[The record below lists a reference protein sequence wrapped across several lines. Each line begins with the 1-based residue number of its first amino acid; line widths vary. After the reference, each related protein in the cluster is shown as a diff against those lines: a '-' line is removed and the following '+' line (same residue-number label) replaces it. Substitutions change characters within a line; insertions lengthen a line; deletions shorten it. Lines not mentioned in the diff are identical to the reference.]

1 MKRTAAVLLMMLSLA
16 TPGAVN
22 AAAAAVIFNQAAA
35 AAKTEME
42 NSIQLEA
49 VEREATADPDAWKA
63 YLRVLSVVPRNAP
76 TVLENRYR
84 SLAVSLALKAAMAC
98 SPDALRLLERNDVIE
113 FRVLR
118 SSLVTACRTAR

>member
-42 NSIQLEA
+42 NSEA

>member
-1 MKRTAAVLLMMLSLA
+1 MKRTAAVLLMMLSMA

-22 AAAAAVIFNQAAA
+22 AATAAVIFNQAAA

>member
-1 MKRTAAVLLMMLSLA
+1 MKRTAAVLLTTLSLA
-16 TPGAVN
+16 IPGAVN

-35 AAKTEME
+35 AAKIEME
-42 NSIQLEA
+42 DSMQLEA
-49 VEREATADPDAWKA
+49 VEREATANPDAWKA

-84 SLAVSLALKAAMAC
+84 SLAISLALKAAMAC
-98 SPDALRLLERNDVIE
+98 SPDALKLLGRNDVIE

-118 SSLVTACRTAR
+118 SSLVSACRTAK

>member
-1 MKRTAAVLLMMLSLA
+1 MKRTAAVLLMMLSMA

>member
-42 NSIQLEA
+42 NSEA

-98 SPDALRLLERNDVIE
+98 SHDALRLLERNDVIE

>member
-1 MKRTAAVLLMMLSLA
+1 MKRTAAVLLTALSLA
-16 TPGAVN
+16 IPGAVN

-42 NSIQLEA
+42 DSMQLEA
-49 VEREATADPDAWKA
+49 VERETTANPDAWKA

-84 SLAVSLALKAAMAC
+84 SLAISLALKAAMAC
-98 SPDALRLLERNDVIE
+98 SPDALKLLGRNDVIE

-118 SSLVTACRTAR
+118 SSLVTACRTAK